1 MAGFVVDP
9 AGLRGAIS
17 QLKGIKNDV
26 DSLLAQAREVKPGE
40 LTADDTYTGRA
51 RKAIQDRATAESGS
65 LSMITAQLRAK
76 LDEKISAYQ
85 AVLDEYERND
95 DIAAD
100 SVNRVRREA

>member
-9 AGLRGAIS
+9 EGLQGAIS
-17 QLKGIKNDV
+17 QLTRIKNDV

-40 LTADDTYTGRA
+40 LTADDTYTGQA

-65 LSMITAQLRAK
+65 LSMIAQQLRTK

-85 AVLDEYERND
+85 AVLDEYQRND
-95 DIAAD
+95 DAAAAN
-100 SVNRVRREA
+100 VNRLHQEA